1 MSEFFKN
8 AIAIK
13 GDFLPATL
21 ETIYMVFFTSIF
33 AGIVGLALG
42 IVLVTTKEG
51 GILENK
57 VLNSILDKFINLLRA
72 VPFIIILAVV
82 APLTSAI
89 VGTRIGATAAI
100 VPLFFGAF
108 PFYAKQVESALSS
121 IDKGLIEA
129 AGSMGDSPFNVI
141 TRVYLREGL
150 QNLVRVSALTMISL
164 IGLSAMAGA
173 IGAQDLG
180 KLAIATGYNRFQDDV
195 VIVSMV
201 LILILVYFVQG
212 ISNLAI
218 KKLER

>member
-1 MSEFFKN
+1 
-8 AIAIK
+8 
-13 GDFLPATL
+13 
-21 ETIYMVFFTSIF
+21 
-33 AGIVGLALG
+33 
-42 IVLVTTKEG
+42 
-51 GILENK
+51 
-57 VLNSILDKFINLLRA
+57 
-72 VPFIIILAVV
+72 
-82 APLTSAI
+82 
-89 VGTRIGATAAI
+89 
-100 VPLFFGAF
+100 
-108 PFYAKQVESALSS
+108 
-121 IDKGLIEA
+121 
-129 AGSMGDSPFNVI
+129 MGDSPFNVI